1 MVVGHA
7 HIMVVDG
14 STPCTA
20 MVIEELFVRCNL
32 KNTSCI
38 DLAIKYLNSKFN
50 SLTYRASKR
59 FMVLQRQILR
69 VHP

>member
-20 MVIEELFVRCNL
+20 MVIEELFVKCNL

-38 DLAIKYLNSKFN
+38 DLPIKFLNIFRNICHK
-50 SLTYRASKR
+50 
-59 FMVLQRQILR
+59 
-69 VHP
+69 